1 MSTNFFSGTSMEILV
16 NNQAVDIFRGAR
28 VKDAVLQYS
37 LDEYREVIRGRKVVE
52 DEQGI
57 RLGLGGR
64 LSATAHLNIVDR

>member
-1 MSTNFFSGTSMEILV
+1 MEIKV
-16 NNQAVDIFRGAR
+16 NNQEVDIFRGAR

-64 LSATAHLNIVDR
+64 LKAEAHLSIVER